1 MSTEGLQPLT
11 VAFMHTCNLALTV
24 KKQKIFSVRGL
35 FARDRR
41 KLITEMSFCLC
52 PHIFPFPVHQEQEY
66 HLKCA
71 EPLTDLLIV
80 ARWSREKIQ
89 EMKSRFLCSQG
100 NTQYMSPLIASLLFP
115 LLGTLSLMHLSS
127 SDLFSLLFQGDM
139 ASIKNEKEVQKY
151 LNFCFNIMYF
161 SGHGIFRSDQ
171 TVLVPYKRY
180 YNFIL
185 SSMTHIV
192 QSGWLSIQTYL
203 QFHYFSASSFIFCFR
218 FFFKP

>member
-1 MSTEGLQPLT
+1 MISNVQ
-11 VAFMHTCNLALTV
+11 C
-24 KKQKIFSVRGL
+24 
-35 FARDRR
+35 
-41 KLITEMSFCLC
+41 
-52 PHIFPFPVHQEQEY
+52 
-66 HLKCA
+66 
-71 EPLTDLLIV
+71 PLTDLLIV

-100 NTQYMSPLIASLLFP
+100 NTQYMSPLITSLLFP